1 MMESFLEPLNITY
14 QITPDL
20 STEAFIDILERST
33 LGERR
38 PVDDLECI
46 ESMIKNADIIVT
58 AIADEKI
65 VGVARAV
72 TDFSYCCYLSD
83 LAVDESFQHQGIGKM
98 LIRKIREQLGSKC
111 KLILLSAPAAV
122 EYYPKIGFT
131 QHPSA
136 WVLDST
142 KEIL

>member
-1 MMESFLEPLNITY
+1 MNITY

-20 STEAFIDILERST
+20 STEAFIDILNRST

-38 PVDDLECI
+38 PVDDLECL
-46 ESMIKNADIIVT
+46 ESMINNADIIVT
-58 AIADEKI
+58 AVLDDKI

-83 LAVDESFQHQGIGKM
+83 LAVDASFQHQGIGKR
-98 LIRKIREQLGSKC
+98 LIQKVREQLGSKC
-111 KLILLSAPAAV
+111 KVILLSAPAAAK
-122 EYYPKIGFT
+122 YYPKIGFT

-142 KEIL
+142 QEIL

>member
-1 MMESFLEPLNITY
+1 MPITY
-14 QITPDL
+14 QLTTNI
-20 STEAFIDILERST
+20 STEEFIDILKRST

-38 PVDDLECI
+38 PVDNLECI

-58 AIADEKI
+58 AIANEKI

-83 LAVDESFQHQGIGKM
+83 LAVDASFQHQGIGKR
-98 LIRKIREQLGSKC
+98 LIQKVREQLGSKC
-111 KLILLSAPAAV
+111 KVILLSAPAAI
-122 EYYPKIGFT
+122 EYYPKIGFM

-136 WVLDST
+136 WVLDSSQ
-142 KEIL
+142 EIL

>member
-1 MMESFLEPLNITY
+1 MPITY
-14 QITPDL
+14 QLTTNI
-20 STEAFIDILERST
+20 STEEFIDILKRAT
-33 LGERR
+33 LSERR
-38 PVDDLECI
+38 PVDTLECI

-65 VGVARAV
+65 VGIARAV

-83 LAVDESFQHQGIGKM
+83 LAVDASFQHHGIGKM
-98 LIRKIREQLGSKC
+98 LIRKMREQLGSKC
-111 KLILLSAPAAV
+111 KMILLSAPSAV

-136 WVLDST
+136 WVLDSSQ
-142 KEIL
+142 EIL

>member
-1 MMESFLEPLNITY
+1 MNINYKINPT
-14 QITPDL
+14 L
-20 STEAFIDILERST
+20 STEEFINILNRST

-46 ESMIKNADIIVT
+46 ENMIKNADIIVT
-58 AIADEKI
+58 AVMDDKI

-83 LAVDESFQHQGIGKM
+83 LAVDADLQHHGIGKM
-98 LIRKIREQLGSKC
+98 LIRKMREQLGSKC
-111 KLILLSAPAAV
+111 KMILLSAPSAV

-131 QHPSA
+131 QHSSA
-136 WVLDST
+136 WVLDSS
-142 KEIL
+142 KEVL

>member
-1 MMESFLEPLNITY
+1 MNINY
-14 QITPDL
+14 QINPTL
-20 STEAFIDILERST
+20 STKEFINILNRST

-46 ESMIKNADIIVT
+46 ENMIKNADIIVT
-58 AIADEKI
+58 AVIDDKI

-83 LAVDESFQHQGIGKM
+83 LAVDADFQHQGIGKM
-98 LIRKIREQLGSKC
+98 LIRNVREQLGSKC
-111 KLILLSAPAAV
+111 KMILLSAPAAV
-122 EYYPKIGFT
+122 GYYPKIGFT

-136 WVLDST
+136 WIIDST
-142 KEIL
+142 KEIV

>member
-1 MMESFLEPLNITY
+1 MNITY

-20 STEAFIDILERST
+20 SSEAFIDILNRST

-38 PVDDLECI
+38 PVDDMECI

-83 LAVDESFQHQGIGKM
+83 LAVDTSFQHQGIGKQ
-98 LIRKIREQLGSKC
+98 LIQKVHEQLGAKC

>member
-1 MMESFLEPLNITY
+1 MNITY
-14 QITPDL
+14 QLSPNL
-20 STEAFIDILERST
+20 STESFIDILNRST

-38 PVDDLECI
+38 PVDDLECL

-58 AIADEKI
+58 AVLDAKI

-83 LAVDESFQHQGIGKM
+83 LAVDVSFQSHGIGKKLM
-98 LIRKIREQLGSKC
+98 QSVKEQLGTKC

-131 QHPSA
+131 QHLSA

>member
-1 MMESFLEPLNITY
+1 MNISC
-14 QITPDL
+14 QITSDL
-20 STEAFIDILERST
+20 SAEEFIDLLNRST

-38 PVDDLECI
+38 PVDDRECI

-58 AIADEKI
+58 AVADEKI

-83 LAVDESFQHQGIGKM
+83 LAVDVSYQHQGIGKK
-98 LIRKIREQLGSKC
+98 LIQKVREQLGIKC

-122 EYYPKIGFT
+122 EYYPKIGFS
-131 QHPSA
+131 QHPSV

-142 KEIL
+142 KELL

>member
-1 MMESFLEPLNITY
+1 MLITY
-14 QITPDL
+14 QITPNL
-20 STEAFIDILERST
+20 STEDFIDILNRST

-46 ESMIKNADIIVT
+46 ASMLKNADIIVT
-58 AIADEKI
+58 AIANEKI

-83 LAVDESFQHQGIGKM
+83 LAVDASCQHQGIGKQ
-98 LIRKIREQLGSKC
+98 LIQKVREPLGAKC

-142 KEIL
+142 KNVL

>member
-1 MMESFLEPLNITY
+1 MPITY
-14 QITPDL
+14 QITSNL
-20 STEAFIDILERST
+20 STEDFIDILNRST

-38 PVDDLECI
+38 PVDDLECM

-58 AIADEKI
+58 AVLDEKI
-65 VGVARAV
+65 VGVVRAV

-83 LAVDESFQHQGIGKM
+83 LAVDESFQHQGIGKR
-98 LIRKIREQLGSKC
+98 LIEKVREQLGTKC
-111 KLILLSAPAAV
+111 KIILLSAPAAV

-131 QHPSA
+131 QHSSA

-142 KEIL
+142 QEIL

>member
-1 MMESFLEPLNITY
+1 MNINYKINPT
-14 QITPDL
+14 L
-20 STEAFIDILERST
+20 STEEFINILNRST

-58 AIADEKI
+58 AVIDDKI

-83 LAVDESFQHQGIGKM
+83 LAVDADFQHHGIGKR
-98 LIRKIREQLGSKC
+98 LIQKVREQLGAKC
-111 KLILLSAPAAV
+111 KVILLSAPIAV
-122 EYYPKIGFT
+122 EYYPKIGFM
-131 QHPSA
+131 QHSSA

-142 KEIL
+142 QEIL

>member
-1 MMESFLEPLNITY
+1 MFITY
-14 QITPDL
+14 QITPNL
-20 STEAFIDILERST
+20 STENFIDILNRST

-46 ESMIKNADIIVT
+46 ESMLKNADIIVT

-83 LAVDESFQHQGIGKM
+83 LAVDVSFQHQGIGKM

-131 QHPSA
+131 PHPSA

>member
-1 MMESFLEPLNITY
+1 MNITY
-14 QITPDL
+14 QITPNL
-20 STEAFIDILERST
+20 SIEAFLDILNRST

-38 PVDDLECI
+38 PIDDLECV

-58 AIADEKI
+58 AVLDEKI

-83 LAVDESFQHQGIGKM
+83 LAVDVSFQSQGIGKK
-98 LIRKIREQLGSKC
+98 LIQSVREQLKAKC
-111 KLILLSAPAAV
+111 KIILLSAPAAV

>member
-1 MMESFLEPLNITY
+1 MNINYKINPTLSANEFINILN
-14 QITPDL
+14 
-20 STEAFIDILERST
+20 RST

-46 ESMIKNADIIVT
+46 ESMMKNADIIVT
-58 AIADEKI
+58 AVMDDKI

-83 LAVDESFQHQGIGKM
+83 LAVDADLQHHGIGKM
-98 LIRKIREQLGSKC
+98 LIRKMREQLGSKC
-111 KLILLSAPAAV
+111 KIILLSAPSAV

-131 QHPSA
+131 QHSSA
-136 WVLDST
+136 WVLDSS
-142 KEIL
+142 KEL

>member
-1 MMESFLEPLNITY
+1 MLITY
-14 QITPDL
+14 QITPNL
-20 STEAFIDILERST
+20 LTEDFIDILNRST
-33 LGERR
+33 FGERR
-38 PVDDLECI
+38 PVDDRECI

-58 AIADEKI
+58 AIADEQI

-83 LAVDESFQHQGIGKM
+83 LAVDESFQHHGIGKM

-142 KEIL
+142 KEIV

>member
-1 MMESFLEPLNITY
+1 MNITY

-83 LAVDESFQHQGIGKM
+83 LAVDVSFQHQGIGKM

-131 QHPSA
+131 QHLSA

-142 KEIL
+142 KKIL

>member
-1 MMESFLEPLNITY
+1 MMESLLEPLNIRY

-20 STEAFIDILERST
+20 SSEAFIDILNRST

-38 PVDDLECI
+38 PVDDLECL
-46 ESMIKNADIIVT
+46 ESMLKNADIIVT
-58 AIADEKI
+58 AIADDTI

-122 EYYPKIGFT
+122 DYYPKIGFT

-142 KEIL
+142 KEI